1 MPSQLNIDSLK
12 VKELKEEL
20 KKRGLSTVG
29 RKAQLAQALKDAIA
43 KDSETTEEK
52 SATKNVDNVPDVS
65 ESTVKIDVTLESKPL
80 DDEANNNTDTSTL
93 SPPTTEDTEVTKEE
107 SANDKKEQAP
117 PSDSSA
123 VSVLGGKRSRDDDKT
138 TNATI
143 DTNENRSE
151 QNVEEETGEV
161 ASKRPRIEQPQ
172 KQQQG
177 STQPPSWNGSQAAAF
192 LGGGEGGQLKSEEF
206 VNQATNMIQLKLYVP
221 ARNIGCVIGRG
232 GSLVKS
238 TRAETGCGMQIPRDN
253 TNGTAPFRVVI
264 IDGMRQQVEHARKI
278 VEGQVA
284 ANILDAK
291 NKAAASSS
299 QSLPLQNN
307 SLRLPTK
314 QLQIPNEKTGG
325 LIGRGGSV
333 IKWLRN
339 ASMCSINIQNN
350 NEVPPGATVRIV
362 TLQGT
367 QSQIDHAEQLILQ
380 KLSEVNSAP
389 SQNRMGIGGPN
400 TQTTQVSVPQEHVGR
415 IIGKGGSH
423 LKHIRE
429 QTGCNVHVE
438 KGMPGDQLR
447 TVTFNGTLQQI
458 QQAQYLI
465 SAKMQES
472 QKYQQQQMM
481 ASSTGGYQH
490 QANPYG
496 NAGYN
501 QQYNPAMQQRQYPYG
516 GNVNTYQ
523 TPYNANNMAGV
534 YNSGPPQQ
542 QQQQQQQQQYQQQ
555 QQHHRYNP
563 SGYPQNNMYGTY
575 GK

>member
-20 KKRGLSTVG
+20 KKRGLSTGG

-80 DDEANNNTDTSTL
+80 DDEANNTDTSTL

-151 QNVEEETGEV
+151 RNIEEETGEV

-232 GSLVKS
+232 GSLLKS

-481 ASSTGGYQH
+481 ASNTGGYQH

-496 NAGYN
+496 NPGYN

-542 QQQQQQQQQYQQQ
+542 QQQQQQQYQQQ